1 MMQEDIIKIVA
12 DQIKLDSSEV
22 TLEFSLGED
31 DRVDSI
37 DHVEIIMALEQKYGI
52 AIEDSELS
60 ENPTV
65 SELISLVQ
73 SKL

>member
-1 MMQEDIIKIVA
+1 MAEDIIKIVA
-12 DQIKLDSSEV
+12 DQIKLDPSEV
-22 TLEFSLGED
+22 TPTFNLGQD

-52 AIEDSELS
+52 AIEDCELGD
-60 ENPTV
+60 NPTV
-65 SELISLVQ
+65 ADLISLVQ